1 MQFVF
6 ALVLL
11 LIIAFLRQPRAV
23 ARGGLYAKLQIQS
36 IRYAN
41 QFYQL
46 FMQIWPRA
54 RRVITF

>member
-1 MQFVF
+1 
-6 ALVLL
+6 
-11 LIIAFLRQPRAV
+11 
-23 ARGGLYAKLQIQS
+23 LYAKLQIQS